1 MGCVK
6 SKIKHEDKVF
16 GFAMAT
22 TTGIAAEHMLTGS
35 HIVENQQHAP
45 EVLFSGGTGGEEFM
59 PGYFGCGDIGGA
71 AGAGG
76 DGGGGGC
83 GGCGGCGC

>member
-1 MGCVK
+1 MPNATCK
-6 SKIKHEDKVF
+6 KNNSKNIDSLCDKQLKYF
-16 GFAMAT
+16 F
-22 TTGIAAEHMLTGS
+22 S
-35 HIVENQQHAP
+35 FKIVENQQHAP
-45 EVLFSGGTGGEEFM
+45 EVLFSGGTGGEEYM

>member
-35 HIVENQQHAP
+35 HIVENQHHVP

-59 PGYFGCGDIGGA
+59 PGYFGCGDIGRIFTVKSISRKKKFFI
-71 AGAGG
+71 
-76 DGGGGGC
+76 
-83 GGCGGCGC
+83 